1 MTDLVTGAS
10 GFIGSHLVEALLAQG
25 RSVRCLVRDRRRLR
39 WLQGLPVEIIEGDC
53 ARPDTLDVVA
63 GGVERVFHVAG
74 ATWAA
79 TAAEFYRQN
88 ATGTLNLLQACA
100 AAAPGLERFVLV
112 SSQAASGPATA
123 GRAVREHDPPRPIS
137 VYGESKLAAERYVR
151 QFSARLPVT
160 ILRPSAVYGPRDRSF
175 LGYFRLVRRGF
186 LLEFGAGERHLSLC
200 HVTDLVAGILR
211 AADSQPASGSVYF
224 VADSEPY
231 SWREVEQVLCDT
243 LGVDARRL
251 TLPRWLLHALGALG
265 QGVGAVSRVPVQLNR
280 ARAAE
285 LLERRWTCDTGLAR
299 RELGY
304 ASKTTLRAGLQQSVR
319 WYEQQNWL

>member
-137 VYGESKLAAERYVR
+137 VYGESKLAAERYV
-151 QFSARLPVT
+151 Q
-160 ILRPSAVYGPRDRSF
+160 
-175 LGYFRLVRRGF
+175 
-186 LLEFGAGERHLSLC
+186 
-200 HVTDLVAGILR
+200 
-211 AADSQPASGSVYF
+211 
-224 VADSEPY
+224 
-231 SWREVEQVLCDT
+231 
-243 LGVDARRL
+243 
-251 TLPRWLLHALGALG
+251 
-265 QGVGAVSRVPVQLNR
+265 
-280 ARAAE
+280 
-285 LLERRWTCDTGLAR
+285 
-299 RELGY
+299 
-304 ASKTTLRAGLQQSVR
+304 
-319 WYEQQNWL
+319 